1 MHPRLTEEWP
11 DIVATYPDATHRMP
25 PERVEITIELD
36 AVRYGSPHTPIAVLI
51 PAGYRVTG
59 PDGFLVLNGLT
70 MTGGAALPAS
80 DAAGIGMP
88 GWLLVSFHMIDSNGH
103 TTWRPTADP
112 HRGDNIIGYIASV
125 EAFLSR
131 GCN

>member
-1 MHPRLTEEWP
+1 M
-11 DIVATYPDATHRMP
+11 
-25 PERVEITIELD
+25 EITIEVD
-36 AVRYGSPHTPIAVLI
+36 AATYGSPHTSIAVLI

-59 PDGFLVLNGLT
+59 PDGFLVPYGLT
-70 MTGGAALPAS
+70 IREGTSLPAS
-80 DAAGIGMP
+80 DAAGLGMP

-112 HRGDNIIGYIASV
+112 HRGDNIIGYVASI
-125 EAFLSR
+125 EAFLAR